1 MDKIGSRGPIPLRSE
16 ERKGH
21 AHQAGGHAAGIT
33 KGVARRV
40 TKPKPNPEWCD
51 FAKYVFD
58 AFGKSG
64 TADWAQNT
72 DWAAAW
78 LLAENVNDYLRTSR
92 RSAMAMSEIRQ
103 MMGDLMYTES
113 SRRRVGIELEEN
125 IKPAEDKGK
134 QGVNSARE
142 RLQKKVN

>member
-1 MDKIGSRGPIPLRSE
+1 MVKIGSRGPAPKRSE

-40 TKPKPNPEWCD
+40 SKPKPNPEWCD

-78 LLAENVNDYLRTSR
+78 ILAENVNDYLRTSR

-113 SRRRVGIELEEN
+113 ARRRAGVELEEN

-134 QGVNSARE
+134 QGVDDARA
-142 RLQKKVN
+142 RLSRKAN

>member
-1 MDKIGSRGPIPLRSE
+1 MVKSGTRGPAPKRSE

-21 AHQAGGHAAGIT
+21 AHQAGGHSAGIT
-33 KGVARRV
+33 KGIARRV
-40 TKPKPNPEWCD
+40 SKPKPNPEWCD
-51 FAKYVFD
+51 FAKYVFE

-64 TADWAQNT
+64 TSDWAQNT
-72 DWAAAW
+72 DGAAAW

-134 QGVNSARE
+134 QGVDSARE